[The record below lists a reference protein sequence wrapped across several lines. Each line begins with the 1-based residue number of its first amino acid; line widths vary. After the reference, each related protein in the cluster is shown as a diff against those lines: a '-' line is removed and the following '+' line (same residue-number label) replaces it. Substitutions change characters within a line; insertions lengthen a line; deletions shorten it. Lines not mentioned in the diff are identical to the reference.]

1 MALHC
6 YLKLSSITTR
16 ADALRFFVFLSPDHR
31 EGVEL
36 FPKLS
41 SRKLRWSQTERRI
54 LCGCEG
60 TRIHDVDFH
69 VKVFGRHL
77 RFSLGQDPT
86 TCGPDRCA
94 CRWVIYLRVFLDV
107 VSHQN

>member
-6 YLKLSSITTR
+6 CSKLSSITR
-16 ADALRFFVFLSPDHR
+16 VDALRFFLFLPAGDR

-41 SRKLRWSQTERRI
+41 SPKLRWSQTERHI

-60 TRIHDVDFH
+60 IDDVELH
-69 VKVFGRHL
+69 VKLFGRRL
-77 RFSLGQDPT
+77 RSSLREDP
-86 TCGPDRCA
+86 TCGPADRCA

-107 VSHQN
+107 GFHRN